1 MEHLDN
7 LEKLARLRDKDIVS
21 EEEFQIQKTA
31 ILDNLSAYSG
41 SERKSGVAY
50 ALLAWFL
57 GIFGAH
63 NFYAGY
69 TKRAIIQLLITL
81 FSWIFLFV
89 PVIFVQIWALADM
102 CLINKDAAG
111 EAFRGVRHLITVIR
125 AAAIA
130 FYVVIYFMAFSGL
143 MMLYNYNAVVSGGNM
158 PAKVMFIQ

>member
-7 LEKLARLRDKDIVS
+7 LEKLARLRDKDIIS

-31 ILDNLSAYSG
+31 ILNNLSAYSG

-89 PVIFVQIWALADM
+89 PVIFVQIWALAD
-102 CLINKDAAG
+102 LSK
-111 EAFRGVRHLITVIR
+111 VP
-125 AAAIA
+125 
-130 FYVVIYFMAFSGL
+130 GL
-143 MMLYNYNAVVSGGNM
+143 
-158 PAKVMFIQ
+158 